1 MSGEPFA
8 YVWFS
13 CGGTGARATKDGL
26 HATAFPSGISGVPA
40 EVIEQ
45 LSPVVV
51 YERSIRENSGGAGK
65 FRGGCGQRLEL
76 GVRTNQTY
84 SFSGLFDR
92 IHHPAQGYSGGL
104 PGRRGA
110 LRLSDGRQI
119 EGKGT
124 LRSNRT
130 FALRSIFPAGAAITR
145 QPNGTWRSSNR
156 ICARHHRCRI
166 GSPGVRLWRLIR
178 ARADHRSRP
187 ARWSA
192 EPRAGVFYPGQD
204 RVHRCALAFRS
215 ARHRGGKLRRSQ
227 GRAPDG
233 RCGGG
238 HAGIERLPGVRYL
251 ALVPNARGLDRAL
264 ECGVDSIA
272 VFGSA
277 SETFSQRNINCSVAE
292 SLQRFAPVLARSKT
306 AGLWVRGYISMAF
319 VCPFEGEIP
328 PAQTAS
334 LAQSLLA
341 MDCDE
346 VCLADT
352 IGTAITAQVE
362 SVIET
367 TLAAIPAERLALHMH
382 DTYGNAVDNI
392 DIGYTAG
399 IRVFDSAAGG
409 LGGCPFAP
417 GAAGNLATE
426 RLIDHLDRR
435 GIPHGVDID
444 RVRAATRTLLASPIE

>member
-1 MSGEPFA
+1 MATDSRAVRIIEVAPRDGLQNH
-8 YVWFS
+8 
-13 CGGTGARATKDGL
+13 ARAFSTQAKI
-26 HATAFPSGISGVPA
+26 AFIDALSRSGVPVIEAASFVDPRAVPLMADAA
-40 EVIEQ
+40 EVM
-45 LSPVVV
+45 
-51 YERSIRENSGGAGK
+51 
-65 FRGGCGQRLEL
+65 
-76 GVRTNQTY
+76 
-84 SFSGLFDR
+84 
-92 IHHPAQGYSGGL
+92 
-104 PGRRGA
+104 
-110 LRLSDGRQI
+110 
-119 EGKGT
+119 
-124 LRSNRT
+124 
-130 FALRSIFPAGAAITR
+130 
-145 QPNGTWRSSNR
+145 
-156 ICARHHRCRI
+156 
-166 GSPGVRLWRLIR
+166 
-178 ARADHRSRP
+178 
-187 ARWSA
+187 
-192 EPRAGVFYPGQD
+192 
-204 RVHRCALAFRS
+204 
-215 ARHRGGKLRRSQ
+215 
-227 GRAPDG
+227 
-233 RCGGG
+233 
-238 HAGIERLPGVRYL
+238 AGIERLPGVRYL